1 MSASLSVSVSETS
14 YSTSSNTSTVKIV
27 VKVKTSG
34 ASYNTSGS
42 ARLTVS
48 LNGSTRASNKSVK
61 FGKNT
66 TTTIFSNSYT
76 ITHNSDGTKS
86 VSWSVKLV
94 TDISAGTLSK
104 SGTLKLTNIPRTS
117 NASLSASS
125 LYLGKA
131 LTITTNRRSS
141 SFTHTLQ
148 YSFNNS
154 SFM

>member
-1 MSASLSVSVSETS
+1 MIAFIRKDKDLYAAFSEILD
-14 YSTSSNTSTVKIV
+14 IV
-27 VKVKTSG
+27 G
-34 ASYNTSGS
+34 E
-42 ARLTVS
+42 ARSEKYKEEDQFLE
-48 LNGSTRASNKSVK
+48 AHSVK

-125 LYLGKA
+125 LY
-131 LTITTNRRSS
+131 
-141 SFTHTLQ
+141 
-148 YSFNNS
+148 
-154 SFM
+154 